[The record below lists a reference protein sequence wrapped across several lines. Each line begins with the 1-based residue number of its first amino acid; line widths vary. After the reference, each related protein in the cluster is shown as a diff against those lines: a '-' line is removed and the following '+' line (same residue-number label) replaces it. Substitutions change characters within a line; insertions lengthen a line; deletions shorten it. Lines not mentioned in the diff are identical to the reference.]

1 MKLIRAFCS
10 LGRSAIG
17 VPVRR
22 LPTLKEPIIIK
33 GIIGGILTLEHKNAR
48 DLFNLNKKARVRVMA
63 VWNPQK
69 GAIPQNIPRA
79 TEKALL
85 LSEVSASRIFS
96 LTNRLKLFFLTV

>member
-1 MKLIRAFCS
+1 MYSIAVRSPC
-10 LGRSAIG
+10 GRI
-17 VPVRR
+17 VP
-22 LPTLKEPIIIK
+22 PTKKVPILREVKIST
-33 GIIGGILTLEHKNAR
+33 GIIGGILTLEDKNAR
-48 DLFNLNKKARVRVMA
+48 DLFSLNKKARVRVMA

-96 LTNRLKLFFLTV
+96 LTNRLKLFFLTA

>member
-48 DLFNLNKKARVRVMA
+48 DLFSLNKKARVRVMA

-79 TEKALL
+79 TEKSMLIY
-85 LSEVSASRIFS
+85 EVSDSSKFYHKNS
-96 LTNRLKLFFLTV
+96 LKLFFLTA